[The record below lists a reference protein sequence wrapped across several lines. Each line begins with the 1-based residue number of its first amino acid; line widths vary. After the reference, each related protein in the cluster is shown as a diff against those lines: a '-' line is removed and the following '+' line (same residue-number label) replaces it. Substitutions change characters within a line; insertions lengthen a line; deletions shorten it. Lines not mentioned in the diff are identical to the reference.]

1 MFYLQNMI
9 ETITDSNTI
18 FTFVLLLLVFLSALL
33 FYMIYS
39 QNKEMVEELK
49 RKKIQIEKPHTEE
62 TSIISLD
69 EVIPKKEIKEEP
81 NSFDLLS
88 VTKELESLPKE
99 EKTIELTSYEAEQ
112 EEKAIISYE
121 ELLAKSKMASISYSD
136 ESRSDDIFVKKVDL
150 ENTGK
155 IELDPIKKEINS
167 KVPVLLYEHEEEFLK
182 ALKQLQNLL
191 N

>member
-1 MFYLQNMI
+1 MRCKICGAKLR
-9 ETITDSNTI
+9 
-18 FTFVLLLLVFLSALL
+18 
-33 FYMIYS
+33 
-39 QNKEMVEELK
+39 KEGD
-49 RKKIQIEKPHTEE
+49 IC
-62 TSIISLD
+62 TSCY
-69 EVIPKKEIKEEP
+69 KEYCKEE
-81 NSFDLLS
+81 
-88 VTKELESLPKE
+88 
-99 EKTIELTSYEAEQ
+99 
-112 EEKAIISYE
+112 AIISYE